1 MTRDPRPAFRS
12 GLGHPS
18 VNTQYPMKHATT
30 DRRPRGAT
38 SYATVAG
45 IVVCFISVSLAPA
58 LMKPPGWGREA
69 DPAARQGAAAENLFC
84 RVGVKA
90 PLPFLRCDAP
100 AERFQRLR
108 QAVSAGVGFDFLATC
123 GDLMRSKYAKSSKPG
138 VAENSKHKTGQA
150 FDYNQEDRNVLIV
163 REPEGGRTYWR
174 TYLLCAKQDG
184 GCGAKLD
191 LETDNAGRVSAYVF
205 DFTAAAESLGWGRIP
220 AQEGWERSPTKKE
233 FWHYELREGAETGG
247 GDDGRPRRKKNL
259 SPFVVPFRYLADL
272 ISPRKPKP

>member
-1 MTRDPRPAFRS
+1 MTRDPRSAFR
-12 GLGHPS
+12 LGIIHPS

-30 DRRPRGAT
+30 DRGPREAT

-45 IVVCFISVSLAPA
+45 IVVCFISISLAPA
-58 LMKPPGWGREA
+58 LMKPPDRGREA
-69 DPAARQGAAAENLFC
+69 NSAAGQGEEAENPFC

-100 AERFQRLR
+100 AEQFQRLR
-108 QAVSAGVGFDFLATC
+108 QTVSAGAGFDFLATC
-123 GDLMRSKYAKSSKPG
+123 GDLLRGKNARSSKPG
-138 VAENSKHKTGQA
+138 VAQNSKHKTGQA
-150 FDYNQEDRNVLIV
+150 FDYNQEDGNVLIV

-247 GDDGRPRRKKNL
+247 GDDGRPRRKKKL
-259 SPFVVPFRYLADL
+259 SPFVAPFRYLADL
-272 ISPRKPKP
+272 ISPRKPEP